1 MQPYTVFMIVFYM
14 VEIEMILLLYMILK
28 NVIKIIFFTKKWK
41 NNIKGKRKRIKI
53 IIGEMKIY
61 VMVVV
66 VKVIDFVFDV
76 RQNILLNLFKN
87 HLKYRNRIR

>member
-1 MQPYTVFMIVFYM
+1 M